1 MTRRGNGLTAAEYT
15 PLADLSAALA
25 DAVLA
30 ALKDAGVAAY
40 IAPVDAQPR
49 EAAGAGEPG
58 QRLYVDAAARGRAE
72 RVLMD
77 RLPGPRDAADAAASS
92 RADGTTAAGDRGG
105 DTAATADRT
114 GDAHATSDRTGD
126 AAASGEAAASGD
138 GSGDA
143 AVRGDRADDGAAS
156 GDASDAAQ
164 VDDDAPGRDD
174 VRAGTRDE
182 EMIWQ
187 ELIAGFDA
195 DAPDTPSWPDR
206 ENIDDASPRITAARI
221 IRPAEPP
228 LSRPD
233 SDPSAGDDSD
243 AGEEGHYIPPPP
255 PPLPRADPVTKFAW
269 IALAGGPLYLLL
281 TAILQWEVPGW
292 AAFAAVAAFVG
303 GFVTLVLRMGDE
315 RHDDGPD
322 DGAVV

>member
-25 DAVLA
+25 DAVLT

-40 IAPVDAQPR
+40 VAPIDAQAR
-49 EAAGAGEPG
+49 EASGAGEPG

-77 RLPGPRDAADAAASS
+77 HLPGPRDAPDDPSP
-92 RADGTTAAGDRGG
+92 GGHAGDPAVRG
-105 DTAATADRT
+105 DHAD
-114 GDAHATSDRTGD
+114 DS
-126 AAASGEAAASGD
+126 AASGD
-138 GSGDA
+138 
-143 AVRGDRADDGAAS
+143 V
-156 GDASDAAQ
+156 SDAAQ
-164 VDDDAPGRDD
+164 VDDDTGRDD

-182 EMIWQ
+182 DMIWQ
-187 ELIAGFDA
+187 EIVAGFDT

-206 ENIDDASPRITAARI
+206 ENIDDGSPRITAARI

-233 SDPSAGDDSD
+233 PEAATDGDSESGD
-243 AGEEGHYIPPPP
+243 EGHYIPPPP

-281 TAILQWEVPGW
+281 TAVLQWEVPGW

-322 DGAVV
+322 DGAVI